1 MWTLVSSSARV
12 YISRD
17 LFNAPK
23 SVIDVDNGA
32 RFITKSWVCETLQS
46 SVDNMFVS
54 ELNIRGRLMNMFR
67 VLYDDAFIERAL
79 LNGVC
84 VLNAPS
90 SRSCSSAA
98 WLQTNNCQV
107 IRVCSNKMI
116 YLAPPWSPRSVS
128 EKFMCVVALVMSAAR
143 KANAKGGRD
152 GCKWEWQLCLGPV
165 LLCGS
170 LVM

>member
-23 SVIDVDNGA
+23 SVIDVDNRA
-32 RFITKSWVCETLQS
+32 LLLNREFVKPHRAVLIICSCLSWTAPR
-46 SVDNMFVS
+46 
-54 ELNIRGRLMNMFR
+54 RGRLMNMFR
-67 VLYDDAFIERAL
+67 VLYDDAFTERAL

-98 WLQTNNCQV
+98 SLQTNNCQV
-107 IRVCSNKMI
+107 IRVCGNKMI

-143 KANAKGGRD
+143 IANARGRWKKGGT
-152 GCKWEWQLCLGPV
+152 WWV
-165 LLCGS
+165 
-170 LVM
+170 

>member
-1 MWTLVSSSARV
+1 
-12 YISRD
+12 
-17 LFNAPK
+17 
-23 SVIDVDNGA
+23 
-32 RFITKSWVCETLQS
+32 
-46 SVDNMFVS
+46 MFVS
-54 ELNIRGRLMNMFR
+54 ELNSTSKGIRGRLMNMFR

-98 WLQTNNCQV
+98 SLQTNNCQV
-107 IRVCSNKMI
+107 IRVCGNKMI

-143 KANAKGGRD
+143 IANARGRWKKGGT
-152 GCKWEWQLCLGPV
+152 
-165 LLCGS
+165 
-170 LVM
+170 